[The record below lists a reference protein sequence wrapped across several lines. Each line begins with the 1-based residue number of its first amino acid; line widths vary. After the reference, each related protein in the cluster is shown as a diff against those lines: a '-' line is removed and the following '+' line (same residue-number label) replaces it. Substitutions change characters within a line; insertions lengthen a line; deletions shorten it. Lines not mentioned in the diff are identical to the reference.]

1 MRELHVVSVSEDGR
15 HVLLAPRRNAGTGQF
30 RVALDDRLAAA
41 LRGDLV
47 RPGQTAAVSVP
58 VTPKQIQARLRAG
71 ESSEQIAASAGV
83 PLAHVDRFAGP
94 VLSEREGVIRGA
106 QSAVLD
112 RSKKGRSQLPL
123 GEAVQQHLAGTP
135 GYKPESTT
143 WSARREESG
152 VWLVQLTYVARARR
166 RTATWRY
173 DPSKREVSALDGSS
187 ASLAH
192 IDPAAGVRIAARPS
206 APPRAARSLP
216 RPSAR
221 TASAAAAPANRR
233 AAPDQGARRR
243 VVAAEAALADAL
255 AQVAAEPEARSTRR
269 RAKVEGAPS
278 PAGSPK
284 AAGQDAAASSP
295 APRSTRKAAAPV
307 AAQAARTMTGI
318 RKAVAPVAPPATRRP
333 AVSKTAAA
341 KPGPAPAKTPAAKTA
356 AAKPGPA
363 PAKTPAAKTAAAKPG
378 PAPAAAK
385 TAAAKTAAA
394 KTAAARTAPA
404 KTAAVRRVPAA
415 AMTASASEPGVEP
428 DAGKQVVASRP
439 HATATE
445 PIPERTSD
453 RTVSEGPGPSG
464 PPTLRVVPPA
474 ATPAANPAGQP
485 PEPVRPPAPDPAE
498 DGPTAPPPSEAV
510 PARRAAGSRA
520 SVPAWADVLLGTG
533 SREQPA
539 RQNPSSD

>member
-1 MRELHVVSVSEDGR
+1 MSVSEDGR

-41 LRGDLV
+41 LRGELV
-47 RPGQTAAVSVP
+47 RPGQSAAVSVP

-221 TASAAAAPANRR
+221 TASAAAAPASRR
-233 AAPDQGARRR
+233 AAPDQAARRR

-255 AQVAAEPEARSTRR
+255 AQAAAEPEARPTRR

-284 AAGQDAAASSP
+284 AAGQDPAASSSP
-295 APRSTRKAAAPV
+295 PRSTRKAAAPV
-307 AAQAARTMTGI
+307 AAQAARTMAGI
-318 RKAVAPVAPPATRRP
+318 RKAVAPVAPPATRRTG
-333 AVSKTAAA
+333 VSKTAAA
-341 KPGPAPAKTPAAKTA
+341 TPAPASAPAKT
-356 AAKPGPA
+356 A
-363 PAKTPAAKTAAAKPG
+363 P
-378 PAPAAAK
+378 
-385 TAAAKTAAA
+385 
-394 KTAAARTAPA
+394 ARTAPARTAAA

-428 DAGKQVVASRP
+428 GAGTQVVASRP

-445 PIPERTSD
+445 PVPEHTPD
-453 RTVSEGPGPSG
+453 RAVSEGPGPSG

-474 ATPAANPAGQP
+474 ATPAATPAGPP
-485 PEPVRPPAPDPAE
+485 PEPVRPPAPDPGE

-539 RQNPSSD
+539 RQQNPSSD

>member
-1 MRELHVVSVSEDGR
+1 MSVSEDGR

-41 LRGDLV
+41 LRGELV
-47 RPGQTAAVSVP
+47 RPGQSAAVSVP

-221 TASAAAAPANRR
+221 TASAAAAPASRR
-233 AAPDQGARRR
+233 AAPDQAARRR

-255 AQVAAEPEARSTRR
+255 AQAAAEPEARPTRR

-284 AAGQDAAASSP
+284 AAGQDPAASSSP
-295 APRSTRKAAAPV
+295 PRSTRKAAAPV
-307 AAQAARTMTGI
+307 AAQAARTMAGI
-318 RKAVAPVAPPATRRP
+318 RKAVAPVAPPATRRTG
-333 AVSKTAAA
+333 VSKTAAA
-341 KPGPAPAKTPAAKTA
+341 TPAPASAPAKTAPARTAPARTA
-356 AAKPGPA
+356 AAR
-363 PAKTPAAKTAAAKPG
+363 
-378 PAPAAAK
+378 
-385 TAAAKTAAA
+385 
-394 KTAAARTAPA
+394 TAAARTAPARTAPARTAAARTAPARTAAA

-428 DAGKQVVASRP
+428 GAGTQVVASRP

-445 PIPERTSD
+445 PVPEHTPD
-453 RTVSEGPGPSG
+453 RAVSEGPGPSG

-474 ATPAANPAGQP
+474 ATPAATPAGPP
-485 PEPVRPPAPDPAE
+485 PEPVRPPAPDPGE

-539 RQNPSSD
+539 RQQNPSSD